1 MEVGDYARYINT
13 GTVGKVED
21 ISVEEG
27 VSWVMLDV
35 TQLYYDETK
44 LEKASE
50 EEYKPVTIREKSLEE
65 RLQDLEDMRQSMR
78 ELEDTYGDIS
88 PDGT

>member
-1 MEVGDYARYINT
+1 MEVGDYARYMNT

-21 ISVEEG
+21 VMVEEG
-27 VSWVMLDV
+27 VHWVLLDV

-50 EEYKPVTIREKSLEE
+50 EEYKPVTIREKTLEE
-65 RLQDLEDMRQSMR
+65 RLKDLEDMRQSMR

>member
-1 MEVGDYARYINT
+1 LEVGDYARYINT